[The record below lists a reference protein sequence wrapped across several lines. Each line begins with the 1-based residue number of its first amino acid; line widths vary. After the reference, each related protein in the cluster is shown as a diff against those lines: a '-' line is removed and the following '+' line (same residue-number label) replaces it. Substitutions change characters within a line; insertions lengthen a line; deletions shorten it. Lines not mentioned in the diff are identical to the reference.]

1 MEVNTVLRRSELR
14 LTTLACRSSNYCT
27 DLVVANIFLRF
38 VFLKYILYIYIF
50 QMLVHV
56 YILIT
61 LSLVKFISCASNTVH
76 YKLCINYSTLQP
88 AYQLQYTTNC
98 VSTTV
103 HYNLCIKYSTLQPV
117 YQLKYTTNCVST
129 TVHYKL
135 CINYSTLQTVYQI
148 QYTTTGQIS

>member
-61 LSLVKFISCASNTVH
+61 LSLVKFISCVSNTVH
-76 YKLCINYSTLQP
+76 YKLCIKYSTLQP
-88 AYQLQYTTNC
+88 AKSLSREFQLPSGKIAFGGHRKRY
-98 VSTTV
+98 VWSTGW
-103 HYNLCIKYSTLQPV
+103 IKRTIEVMPLQV
-117 YQLKYTTNCVST
+117 YYHRYFNFFKFNI
-129 TVHYKL
+129 HK
-135 CINYSTLQTVYQI
+135 
-148 QYTTTGQIS
+148 